1 MGDCL
6 QHRGPDDAGEWI
18 EPGLGMALA
27 FRRLAI
33 VDLSDLGHQP
43 MLSAC
48 GRFVL
53 AINGEVYNH
62 QTLREGLEKQGH
74 RFRGHSDTEVLL
86 AGISVWGLEEALRRS
101 VGMFAIALVDLHER
115 RLHLA
120 RDRLGEKPLYYG
132 WSKGHFFFG
141 SELKAFRPHPNF
153 SPEVDRRALTLYLR
167 FGYVH
172 SPYSIL
178 EGFYKLRPGH
188 ILSLALDGDATS
200 GKETVRA
207 YWQLPKPE
215 EKVSFTGSAE
225 DCLCELEALLGK
237 SVQMQMLADVPVGA
251 YLSGGVDSSTV
262 VSLMQHQAR
271 LPVRTFTI
279 GFPDARYDES
289 SHAERIA
296 QHLGTDHITW
306 ACGDSELLDLV
317 RQIPHVYCE
326 PFADDSQL
334 PTLALARLA
343 RQHVTVCL
351 SGDGGDELFHG
362 YGRYAKSLRR
372 WQQTRQFPAIRTGFG
387 CGINTLSTLL
397 SWLPSISFQRRWVS
411 RLSKARNQWL
421 SQNLA
426 ALYRHRMSRY
436 KMPDLYL
443 SQPETAREFFDD
455 VGQMTALTDDVSWLS
470 YLDLHTYLPDD
481 LLVKVDRAAMA
492 FGLETRMPLLDHRVV
507 EFAARLP
514 AALKGLGG
522 RSKWPLRAILE
533 RRVPRALT
541 ERKKMGFSTPMNRWL
556 RGPLREWAEDLL
568 AENRL
573 SQEGFFRDEEVRHL
587 WEEHQQGRRNRA
599 LMLWT
604 ILMFQAWYESFWK
617 AGSGLQ
623 LQATETAG
631 RLAHSFHRRSGGALE
646 ASSFP

>member
-1 MGDCL
+1 M
-6 QHRGPDDAGEWI
+6 
-18 EPGLGMALA
+18 
-27 FRRLAI
+27 
-33 VDLSDLGHQP
+33 
-43 MLSAC
+43 
-48 GRFVL
+48 
-53 AINGEVYNH
+53 Y
-62 QTLREGLEKQGH
+62 
-74 RFRGHSDTEVLL
+74 
-86 AGISVWGLEEALRRS
+86 
-101 VGMFAIALVDLHER
+101 AIALVDLHER
-115 RLHLA
+115 HLQLA

-153 SPEVDRRALTLYLR
+153 IPEVDRSALTLYLR
-167 FGYVH
+167 FGYVP

-178 EGFYKLRPGH
+178 QGFHKLPPGH

-200 GKETVRA
+200 GKETLRQ
-207 YWQLPKPE
+207 YWQLPMPE
-215 EKVSFTGSAE
+215 ERASFIGSPE
-225 DCLCELEALLGK
+225 DCLCELEALLGR

-251 YLSGGVDSSTV
+251 YLSGGIDSSTV
-262 VSLMQHQAR
+262 VSLMQDQATV
-271 LPVRTFTI
+271 PVRTFTI
-279 GFPDARYDES
+279 GFPDARFDES

-296 QHLGTDHITW
+296 QHLGTEHMTW
-306 ACGDSELLDLV
+306 ACGDSELLELATE
-317 RQIPHVYCE
+317 IPHVYCE

-362 YGRYAKSLRR
+362 YGRYEKSLRR
-372 WQQTRQFPAIRTGFG
+372 WQQIRRFPTIGTALG
-387 CGINTLSTLL
+387 CGINTLSALL
-397 SWLPSISFQRRWVS
+397 QWMPASSLQRRWLS
-411 RLSKARNQWL
+411 RLGKARNQWL
-421 SQNLA
+421 SENLA
-426 ALYRHRMSRY
+426 AVYRHRMSRF

-443 SQPETAREFFDD
+443 SHPEATREFFDD
-455 VGQMTALTDDVSWLS
+455 VGQMAALKDDVSWLS
-470 YLDLHTYLPDD
+470 YLDLQTYLPDD

-514 AALKGLGG
+514 AGLKQLGG

-533 RRVPRALT
+533 QRVPRALT

-556 RGPLREWAEDLL
+556 RGPLREWAEELL

-573 SQEGFFRDEEVRHL
+573 NGDGFFQAAEVRHL

-623 LQATETAG
+623 SEGPETAG
-631 RLAHSFHRRSGGALE
+631 RLLPSHSRHSGSGALE
-646 ASSFP
+646 ASSFPTR